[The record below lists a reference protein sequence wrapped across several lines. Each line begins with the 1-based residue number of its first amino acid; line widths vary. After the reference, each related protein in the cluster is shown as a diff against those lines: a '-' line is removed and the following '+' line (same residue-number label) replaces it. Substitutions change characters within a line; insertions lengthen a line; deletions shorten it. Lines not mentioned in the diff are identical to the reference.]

1 MHDIGIPVGQP
12 VGGGEI
18 FVVLTGQGGLEDGV
32 VVEASPVDDVGSRRR
47 EQGDVNDDFLAVT
60 AAKTNVTVVG
70 AIVGVV
76 PAAALK
82 EDLVWLYQ
90 ARGDDDLHKSM
101 NAFVVRPDE
110 CVAARA
116 AVQVMRIVA
125 GAQSDGA
132 CVRATAMDELAI
144 ASRNLGDDEVVP

>member
-1 MHDIGIPVGQP
+1 M
-12 VGGGEI
+12 
-18 FVVLTGQGGLEDGV
+18 
-32 VVEASPVDDVGSRRR
+32 
-47 EQGDVNDDFLAVT
+47 
-60 AAKTNVTVVG
+60 
-70 AIVGVV
+70 V

-132 CVRATAMDELAI
+132 CVRATAMNELAI